1 MTPSLRVAIPA
12 RLSSG
17 DDGDERVLGANRLL
31 HDIAALVQRTG
42 LAPVVVNET
51 VDLGDFAGLVLPG
64 GGDIDPSIY
73 GGAQSEAVYDVNP
86 EQDALDLSLARAALL
101 TGLPTLGICRGAQV
115 LNVAAGGT
123 LIADLPPSAVEHLH
137 RPNPGEAL
145 DFLWHSVTMA
155 PSRLRE
161 HLGVDGITVAS
172 GHHQGIDR
180 LGTGLFT
187 SAVAADGLVEAFED
201 EPGLVLGVQWH
212 PEASGTPAAERDAP
226 FLVFA
231 ETVREHSG
239 RCAHV

>member
-1 MTPSLRVAIPA
+1 MTPPLPVAVPA
-12 RLSSG
+12 RLSCG
-17 DDGDERVLGANRLL
+17 AGDERVAGANRLL
-31 HDIAALVQRTG
+31 HDIVALVRRTG
-42 LAPVVVNET
+42 LAPVVVDKT

-64 GGDIDPSIY
+64 GGDLDPSIY
-73 GGAQSEAVYDVNP
+73 GGAHCDAVYDVNP
-86 EQDALDLSLARAALL
+86 DQDALDLGLARAAQL

-123 LIADLPPSAVEHLH
+123 LIADLAPGAVEHLH
-137 RPNPGEAL
+137 RPGPGETL
-145 DFLWHSVTMA
+145 DFLWHPVTLA

-161 HLGVDGITVAS
+161 HLGVDQITVAS

-180 LGTGLFT
+180 LGTGLFP

-201 EPGLVLGVQWH
+201 ESGRVLGVQWH
-212 PEASGTPAAERDAP
+212 PEANGAPAAERDAP

-231 ETVREHSG
+231 QTVAEQSS